1 MSLAVVFS
9 RARTGIEAPL
19 VTVEVHLSG
28 GLPAFSIVGLAETA
42 VKEAK
47 DRVRSALMT
56 LDFAFP
62 KQRITVNLA
71 PAELPK
77 HGGRF
82 DLPIAVG
89 ILAASGQID
98 TRGLGGYEMIGE
110 LALTG
115 ALRPGGGTLPSALR
129 AREAGRALILPAGD
143 EVAAGLV
150 REAQV
155 LPAHSLLDVYR
166 HLIGDAPL
174 AAHVTPRMDASSP
187 SGPSQEDLKDVR
199 GQHRARR
206 ALEIAACGGHH
217 LLMIGPPGTGKT
229 MLAQRL
235 PGILPAMSE
244 AEALEAAT
252 VLSVAARPFDAREWA
267 RRPFRAPHHS
277 ASAVA
282 LVGGGAHPKPG
293 EISLA
298 HRGVLFLDELAEFNR
313 HVLDVLRQPLES
325 GQVTISRA
333 ARSVDFPACFQL
345 VCAMNPCPCGHF
357 GDGTE
362 RCACSPAQRV
372 RYGAKVSGPLLDRI
386 DLLVETLPWPD
397 DAGAEK
403 ATPSESTASIAA
415 RVATARALQEGRQG
429 APNARLTP
437 NETERHCTLGEAE
450 RALMHRAARRL
461 GLSARSHHRV
471 LRVARTVAD
480 LAGGGRIEAPHVLEA
495 LSYRRLERFR
505 A

>member
-28 GLPAFSIVGLAETA
+28 GLPSFSIVGLAETA

-56 LDFAFP
+56 LNFAFP
-62 KQRITVNLA
+62 RQRITVNLA

-98 TRGLGGYEMIGE
+98 ARRLDAYEMIGE

-115 ALRPGGGTLPSALR
+115 ALRPGGGTLPSALQ

-150 REAQV
+150 REVRV
-155 LPAHSLLDVYR
+155 LPARDLLEVYR
-166 HLIGDAPL
+166 HLRGNAPL
-174 AAHVTPRMDASSP
+174 EAHVTVREEISP
-187 SGPSQEDLKDVR
+187 DSVGDMKDVR

-206 ALEIAACGGHH
+206 ALEIAASGGHH

-235 PGILPAMSE
+235 PGLLPAMSE

-252 VLSVAARPFDAREWA
+252 VLSVAARPFDARDWA
-267 RRPFRAPHHS
+267 KRPFRAPHHS

-282 LVGGGAHPKPG
+282 LVGGGVNPRPG

-298 HRGVLFLDELAEFNR
+298 HQGVLFLDELAEFNR

-325 GQVTISRA
+325 GWVTISRA
-333 ARSVDFPACFQL
+333 ARSADFPARFQL

-372 RYGAKVSGPLLDRI
+372 RYGAKVSGPLLDRL
-386 DLLVETLPWPD
+386 DLLVETLPWSD
-397 DAGAEK
+397 DLGGTK
-403 ATPSESTASIAA
+403 AMVGESTASVAERVVAA
-415 RVATARALQEGRQG
+415 HTIQGERQG
-429 APNARLTP
+429 TPNARLTP
-437 NETERHCTLGEAE
+437 NETERHCDLGEAE
-450 RALMHRAARRL
+450 CSLMHRAARRL

-471 LRVARTVAD
+471 LRVARTIAD
-480 LAGGGRIEAPHVLEA
+480 LAGSGRIERAHVLEA

>member
-62 KQRITVNLA
+62 RQRITVNLA

-98 TRGLGGYEMIGE
+98 ARRLDGYEMIGE

-115 ALRPGGGTLPSALR
+115 ALRPGGGALPSALW
-129 AREAGRALILPAGD
+129 AREAERAHILPAGD
-143 EVAAGLV
+143 EAAAGLV
-150 REAQV
+150 RDARV
-155 LPAHSLLDVYR
+155 LPARSLIEVHR
-166 HLIGDAPL
+166 HLTGDAPI
-174 AAHVTPRMDASSP
+174 APHVTARRIAAPRAT
-187 SGPSQEDLKDVR
+187 GDLADVR
-199 GQHRARR
+199 GQHRAKR
-206 ALEIAACGGHH
+206 ALEIAASGAHH

-235 PGILPAMSE
+235 AGLLPVMKEEE
-244 AEALEAAT
+244 AIESAAL
-252 VLSVAARPFDAREWA
+252 LSVAAQPFDLRDWA

-282 LVGGGAHPKPG
+282 LVGGGANPRPG

-298 HRGVLFLDELAEFNR
+298 HHGVLFLDELAEFKR

-325 GQVTISRA
+325 GRITISRA
-333 ARSVDFPACFQL
+333 ARSAEFPARFQL

-362 RCACSPAQRV
+362 RCACTPAQRL
-372 RYGAKVSGPLLDRI
+372 RYGARVSGPLLDRL
-386 DLLVETLPWPD
+386 DLLVETQPWSEGIESVEAMP
-397 DAGAEK
+397 G
-403 ATPSESTASIAA
+403 ESTASVAKRVAAA
-415 RVATARALQEGRQG
+415 RARQDERQG
-429 APNARLTP
+429 TPNARLCAS
-437 NETERHCTLGEAE
+437 ETERHCSLHEDE

-461 GLSARSHHRV
+461 ELSARSHHRV
-471 LRVARTVAD
+471 LRVARTIAD
-480 LAGGGRIEAPHVLEA
+480 LAASERIGRDHLLEA
-495 LSYRRLERFR
+495 LYYRRMERFLG
-505 A
+505 

>member
-47 DRVRSALMT
+47 DRVRSALLT

-62 KQRITVNLA
+62 RQRITVNLA

-77 HGGRF
+77 HGGQF

-98 TRGLGGYEMIGE
+98 ARCLRGYEMIGE

-115 ALRPGGGTLPSALR
+115 ALRPGGGTLPSALQ

-150 REAQV
+150 RGV
-155 LPAHSLLDVYR
+155 RILPACGLLDVHR
-166 HLIGDAPL
+166 HLRGNTLL
-174 AAHVTPRMDASSP
+174 AAHETARKDLSP
-187 SGPSQEDLKDVR
+187 NTAADLSEVR

-206 ALEIAACGGHH
+206 ALEIAASGGHH

-229 MLAQRL
+229 MLAHRL
-235 PGILPAMSE
+235 SGLLPAMSE

-252 VLSVAARPFDAREWA
+252 VLSVAARPFDARDWT

-282 LVGGGAHPKPG
+282 LVGGGAIPRPG

-298 HRGVLFLDELAEFNR
+298 HQGVLFLDELAEFNR

-325 GQVTISRA
+325 GWVTISRA
-333 ARSVDFPACFQL
+333 ARSSDFPARFQL
-345 VCAMNPCPCGHF
+345 VCAMNPCACGHF

-362 RCACSPAQRV
+362 RCVCSPAQRV
-372 RYGAKVSGPLLDRI
+372 RYAAKVSGPLLDRL
-386 DLLVETLPWPD
+386 DLLVETLPWSD
-397 DAGAEK
+397 DIDGAK
-403 ATPSESTASIAA
+403 AIPGETTA
-415 RVATARALQEGRQG
+415 RVAERVAVARALQVERQG

-437 NETERHCTLGEAE
+437 NETERHCSLGETE
-450 RALMHRAARRL
+450 RTLMHRAARRL

-471 LRVARTVAD
+471 LRVARTIAD
-480 LAGGGRIEAPHVLEA
+480 LARCERIERAHVLEA
-495 LSYRRLERFR
+495 LSYRRLERFH

>member
-62 KQRITVNLA
+62 RQRITVNLA

-77 HGGRF
+77 HGGQF

-98 TRGLGGYEMIGE
+98 ASRLDAYEMIGE

-115 ALRPGGGTLPSALR
+115 ALRSGGGTLPSALR

-143 EVAAGLV
+143 EAAAGLV
-150 REAQV
+150 REARI
-155 LPAHSLLDVYR
+155 LPAQSLLDVHR
-166 HLIGDAPL
+166 HLKGGEPL
-174 AAHVTPRMDASSP
+174 AAHVTERRIPSP
-187 SGPSQEDLKDVR
+187 DPVGDLADVR

-206 ALEIAACGGHH
+206 ALEIAASGGHH

-235 PGILPAMSE
+235 PGLLPPMSE
-244 AEALEAAT
+244 EEALEAAT
-252 VLSVAARPFDAREWA
+252 VLSVAARPFDPRYWA
-267 RRPFRAPHHS
+267 VRPFRAPHHS

-282 LVGGGAHPKPG
+282 LVGGGIRSRNKLDIK
-293 EISLA
+293 EITWI
-298 HRGVLFLDELAEFNR
+298 
-313 HVLDVLRQPLES
+313 ES
-325 GQVTISRA
+325 
-333 ARSVDFPACFQL
+333 P
-345 VCAMNPCPCGHF
+345 
-357 GDGTE
+357 
-362 RCACSPAQRV
+362 
-372 RYGAKVSGPLLDRI
+372 
-386 DLLVETLPWPD
+386 
-397 DAGAEK
+397 
-403 ATPSESTASIAA
+403 
-415 RVATARALQEGRQG
+415 
-429 APNARLTP
+429 
-437 NETERHCTLGEAE
+437 
-450 RALMHRAARRL
+450 
-461 GLSARSHHRV
+461 
-471 LRVARTVAD
+471 
-480 LAGGGRIEAPHVLEA
+480 
-495 LSYRRLERFR
+495 
-505 A
+505 

>member
-28 GLPAFSIVGLAETA
+28 GLPSFSIVGLAETA

-56 LDFAFP
+56 LNFAFP
-62 KQRITVNLA
+62 RQRITVNLA

-77 HGGRF
+77 HGGQF

-98 TRGLGGYEMIGE
+98 ARRLDAYEMIGE

-115 ALRPGGGTLPSALR
+115 ALRPGGGTLPSALQ
-129 AREAGRALILPAGD
+129 AREAGRALILPVGD

-150 REAQV
+150 REVRV
-155 LPAHSLLDVYR
+155 LPARDLLEVYR
-166 HLIGDAPL
+166 HLRGNAPL
-174 AAHVTPRMDASSP
+174 EAHVTVRKEVSP
-187 SGPSQEDLKDVR
+187 DPTGDMKDVR

-206 ALEIAACGGHH
+206 ALEIAASGGHH

-235 PGILPAMSE
+235 PGLLPAMSE

-252 VLSVAARPFDAREWA
+252 VLSVAARPFDARDWA

-282 LVGGGAHPKPG
+282 LVGGGVNPRPG

-298 HRGVLFLDELAEFNR
+298 HQGVLFLDELAEFNR

-325 GQVTISRA
+325 GWVTISRA
-333 ARSVDFPACFQL
+333 ARSADFPARFQL

-372 RYGAKVSGPLLDRI
+372 RYGAKVSGPLLDRL
-386 DLLVETLPWPD
+386 DLLVETLPWSD
-397 DAGAEK
+397 DIGGAK
-403 ATPSESTASIAA
+403 AMPGESTANVAE
-415 RVATARALQEGRQG
+415 RVVTAHAIQGERQG
-429 APNARLTP
+429 TPNARLGP
-437 NETERHCTLGEAE
+437 SETERHCDLGEAE
-450 RALMHRAARRL
+450 RTLMHRAARRL

-471 LRVARTVAD
+471 LRVARTIAD
-480 LAGGGRIEAPHVLEA
+480 LAGSGRIERAHVLEA

-505 A
+505 S

>member
-28 GLPAFSIVGLAETA
+28 GLPSFSIVGLAETA

-47 DRVRSALMT
+47 DRVRSALLT
-56 LDFAFP
+56 LKFGFP
-62 KQRITVNLA
+62 SQRITVNLA

-98 TRGLGGYEMIGE
+98 PHRLDGHEFIGE

-115 ALRPGGGTLPSALR
+115 RLRAGGGTLPSALR
-129 AREAGRALILPAGD
+129 ARDTGRALVLPVGD
-143 EVAAGLV
+143 EIAAGLV
-150 REAQV
+150 RDARV
-155 LPAHSLLDVYR
+155 LPARNLLDVYR
-166 HLIGDAPL
+166 HLVGEAPL
-174 AAHVTPRMDASSP
+174 AAHVTDRRRGSP
-187 SGPSQEDLKDVR
+187 PPTGDMAEVR

-206 ALEIAACGGHH
+206 ALEVAASGGHH

-235 PGILPAMSE
+235 PGLLPPMSE
-244 AEALEAAT
+244 EEALEAAT
-252 VLSVAARPFDAREWA
+252 VRSVAALPFDPRDWA

-282 LVGGGAHPKPG
+282 LVGGGAHPRPG

-298 HRGVLFLDELAEFNR
+298 HRGVLFLDELGEFSQR
-313 HVLDVLRQPLES
+313 VLDVLRQPLES
-325 GQVTISRA
+325 GWVTISRA
-333 ARSVDFPACFQL
+333 ARSADFPARFQL

-357 GDGTE
+357 GDGTG
-362 RCACSPAQRV
+362 RCSCTPARRM
-372 RYGAKVSGPLLDRI
+372 RYRARVSGPLLDRL
-386 DLLVETLPWPD
+386 DLLVETAPWMD
-397 DAGAEK
+397 DVDSAMS
-403 ATPSESTASIAA
+403 TPSESTPRIAA
-415 RVATARALQEGRQG
+415 RVAAARRTQCRRQSTANAALGP
-429 APNARLTP
+429 A
-437 NETERHCTLGEAE
+437 ETERHCALGAAE
-450 RALMHRAARRL
+450 LDLLHRAIRSL
-461 GLSARSHHRV
+461 GLSARSHHRL
-471 LRVARTVAD
+471 LRVARTIAD
-480 LAGGGRIEAPHVLEA
+480 LGQSERIENAHLLEA
-495 LSYRRLERFR
+495 LSYRRLERFHT
-505 A
+505 

>member
-1 MSLAVVFS
+1 MSLAVAFS

-28 GLPAFSIVGLAETA
+28 GLPSFSIVGLAETA

-47 DRVRSALMT
+47 DRVRSALLT
-56 LDFAFP
+56 LKFGFP
-62 KQRITVNLA
+62 SQRITVNLA

-98 TRGLGGYEMIGE
+98 PQRLEGHEFIGE

-115 ALRPGGGTLPSALR
+115 RLRAGGGTLPSALR
-129 AREAGRALILPAGD
+129 ARDAGRALVLPAGD
-143 EVAAGLV
+143 ESAAGLV
-150 REAQV
+150 HDARV
-155 LPAHSLLDVYR
+155 LPARNLLEVYR
-166 HLIGDAPL
+166 HLIGEAPL
-174 AAHVTPRMDASSP
+174 ATHVTDRRRC
-187 SGPSQEDLKDVR
+187 SQPPARDMAEVR

-206 ALEIAACGGHH
+206 ALEVAASGGHH

-235 PGILPAMSE
+235 PGLLPPMSE
-244 AEALEAAT
+244 EEALEAAT
-252 VLSVAARPFDAREWA
+252 VRSVAALPFDPRDWA

-282 LVGGGAHPKPG
+282 LVGGGANPRPG

-298 HRGVLFLDELAEFNR
+298 HRGVLFLDELGEFSQR
-313 HVLDVLRQPLES
+313 VLDVLRQPLES
-325 GQVTISRA
+325 GRVTISRA
-333 ARSVDFPACFQL
+333 ARSADFPARFQL

-357 GDGTE
+357 GDGTG
-362 RCACSPAQRV
+362 RCSCTPARRM
-372 RYGAKVSGPLLDRI
+372 RYRARVSGPLLDRL
-386 DLLVETLPWPD
+386 DLLVETASWMD
-397 DAGAEK
+397 DVDSAIS
-403 ATPSESTASIAA
+403 TPSESTARIAA
-415 RVATARALQEGRQG
+415 RVAVARRMQCRRQSTANAALGP
-429 APNARLTP
+429 A
-437 NETERHCTLGEAE
+437 ETERHCALDAAE
-450 RALMHRAARRL
+450 LSLLHRAIRSL

-471 LRVARTVAD
+471 LRVARTIAD
-480 LAGGGRIEAPHVLEA
+480 LGQSERIENAHLLEA
-495 LSYRRLERFR
+495 LSYRRLERFH

>member
-28 GLPAFSIVGLAETA
+28 GLPSFSIVGLAETA

-47 DRVRSALMT
+47 DRVRSALLT
-56 LDFAFP
+56 LNFAFP
-62 KQRITVNLA
+62 RQRITVNLA

-89 ILAASGQID
+89 ILAASGQVD
-98 TRGLGGYEMIGE
+98 ARRLEAYEMIGE

-115 ALRPGGGTLPSALR
+115 ALRPGGGTLPSALQ

-150 REAQV
+150 REVRV
-155 LPAHSLLDVYR
+155 LPARDLLEVYR
-166 HLIGDAPL
+166 HLRGNAPL
-174 AAHVTPRMDASSP
+174 EAHVTVREEISP
-187 SGPSQEDLKDVR
+187 DSVGDMKDVR

-206 ALEIAACGGHH
+206 ALEIAASGGHH

-235 PGILPAMSE
+235 PGLLPAMSE

-252 VLSVAARPFDAREWA
+252 VLSVAARPFDARDWA
-267 RRPFRAPHHS
+267 KRPFRAPHHS

-282 LVGGGAHPKPG
+282 LVGGGVNPRPG

-298 HRGVLFLDELAEFNR
+298 HQGVLFLDELAEFNR

-325 GQVTISRA
+325 GWVTISRA
-333 ARSVDFPACFQL
+333 ARSADFPARFQL

-372 RYGAKVSGPLLDRI
+372 RYGAKVSGPLLDRL
-386 DLLVETLPWPD
+386 DLLVETLPWSD
-397 DAGAEK
+397 DLGGTK
-403 ATPSESTASIAA
+403 AMVGESTASVAERVVAA
-415 RVATARALQEGRQG
+415 HTIQGERQG
-429 APNARLTP
+429 TPNARLTP
-437 NETERHCTLGEAE
+437 NETERHCDLGEAE
-450 RALMHRAARRL
+450 RSLMHRAARRL

-471 LRVARTVAD
+471 LRVARTIAD
-480 LAGGGRIEAPHVLEA
+480 LAGSGRIERAHVLEA

>member
-28 GLPAFSIVGLAETA
+28 GLPSFSIVGLAETA

-47 DRVRSALMT
+47 DRVRSALLT

-77 HGGRF
+77 HGGQF

-89 ILAASGQID
+89 ILAASDQLDPGRLD
-98 TRGLGGYEMIGE
+98 TFEFIGE

-115 ALRPGGGTLPSALR
+115 MLRPGGASLPSALR
-129 AREAGRALILPAGD
+129 SRDAGRALVLPSGD
-143 EVAAGLV
+143 EAAAGLV
-150 REAQV
+150 HGARI
-155 LPAHSLLDVYR
+155 LPAQSLIDVYR
-166 HLIGDAPL
+166 HLRGGEPL
-174 AAHVTPRMDASSP
+174 AAHVTERRSAAQDSRGDMA
-187 SGPSQEDLKDVR
+187 EVR

-206 ALEIAACGGHH
+206 ALEIAASGGHH

-235 PGILPAMSE
+235 PGLLPAMDE
-244 AEALEAAT
+244 EEALEAAA
-252 VLSVAARPFDAREWA
+252 VLSVSAAPFDPRNWA

-282 LVGGGAHPKPG
+282 LVGGGANPRPG

-298 HRGVLFLDELAEFNR
+298 HRGVLFLDELAEFSQR
-313 HVLDVLRQPLES
+313 VLDVLRQPLES
-325 GQVTISRA
+325 GLVTISRA
-333 ARSVDFPACFQL
+333 ARSADFPALFQL

-357 GDGTE
+357 GDGTG
-362 RCACSPAQRV
+362 RCSCTPAQRV
-372 RYGAKVSGPLLDRI
+372 RYRSKVSGPLLDRL
-386 DLLVETLPWPD
+386 DLLVETVPWSD
-397 DAGAEK
+397 DIDSAERMPGE
-403 ATPSESTASIAA
+403 ATARVAA
-415 RVATARALQEGRQG
+415 RVTSAREAQECRQHTV
-429 APNARLTP
+429 NSRLTP
-437 NETERHCTLGEAE
+437 AETERHCALDDAE
-450 RALMHRAARRL
+450 RALLHRAVRRL

-471 LRVARTVAD
+471 LRVARSIAD
-480 LAGGGRIEAPHVLEA
+480 LAGSGRIESGHLLEA
-495 LSYRRLERFR
+495 LSYRRLERFH

>member
-1 MSLAVVFS
+1 MSLAVVYS
-9 RARTGIEAPL
+9 RARSGIEAPL

-28 GLPAFSIVGLAETA
+28 GLPSFSIVGLAETA

-47 DRVRSALMT
+47 DRVRSALLT

-62 KQRITVNLA
+62 RQRITVNLA

-98 TRGLGGYEMIGE
+98 SNLLGGYEMIGE

-115 ALRPGGGTLPSALR
+115 ALRPGGGTLPSALQ
-129 AREAGRALILPAGD
+129 ARDAGRALVLPAGD

-150 REAQV
+150 REARV
-155 LPAHSLLDVYR
+155 LPARGLFEVFR
-166 HLIGDAPL
+166 HLNGEAPL
-174 AAHVTPRMDASSP
+174 DSHVTSRLEAAADETGDM
-187 SGPSQEDLKDVR
+187 KDVR

-206 ALEIAACGGHH
+206 SLEIAASGGHH
-217 LLMIGPPGTGKT
+217 LLMIGPPGTGKS
-229 MLAQRL
+229 MLALRL
-235 PGILPAMSE
+235 PGILPAMNE

-252 VLSVAARPFDAREWA
+252 VLSVADRPFDARNWA
-267 RRPFRAPHHS
+267 KRPFRAPHHS

-282 LVGGGAHPKPG
+282 LVGGGAHPRPG

-298 HRGVLFLDELAEFNR
+298 HQGILFLDELAEFNR
-313 HVLDVLRQPLES
+313 HVLEVLRQPLES
-325 GQVTISRA
+325 GWVTISRA
-333 ARSVDFPACFQL
+333 ARSTDFPARFQL

-362 RCACSPAQRV
+362 RCRCTPAQRI
-372 RYGAKVSGPLLDRI
+372 RYASRVSGPLLDRL
-386 DLLVETLPWPD
+386 DLIVETLPWSEDIQGATSIPGECT
-397 DAGAEK
+397 AGVAE
-403 ATPSESTASIAA
+403 
-415 RVATARALQEGRQG
+415 RVATARACQNERQG

-437 NETERHCTLGEAE
+437 NETERHCALGESE
-450 RALMHRAARRL
+450 RTLMHRAVRRL

-471 LRVARTVAD
+471 LRVARTIAD
-480 LAGGGRIEAPHVLEA
+480 LAGGGRIERAHVLEA

>member
-9 RARTGIEAPL
+9 RSRTGIEAPL

-28 GLPAFSIVGLAETA
+28 GLPSFSIVGLAETA

-47 DRVRSALMT
+47 DRVRSALMA
-56 LDFAFP
+56 LDLAFP
-62 KQRITVNLA
+62 RQRITVNMA

-98 TRGLGGYEMIGE
+98 PLGLGGYELIGE

-129 AREAGRALILPAGD
+129 AREAGRALILPEGD
-143 EVAAGLV
+143 EAAAGLV
-150 REAQV
+150 REARI
-155 LPAHSLLDVYR
+155 LPARNLLEVYR
-166 HLIGDAPL
+166 HLRGDAAL
-174 AAHVTPRMDASSP
+174 ATHVTTRKNTPPDPVGDMA
-187 SGPSQEDLKDVR
+187 DVR

-206 ALEIAACGGHH
+206 ALEIAAGGGHH

-244 AEALEAAT
+244 EEALEAAT
-252 VLSVAARPFDAREWA
+252 VLSVTARPFDARNWA
-267 RRPFRAPHHS
+267 KRPFRAPHHS

-282 LVGGGAHPKPG
+282 LVGGGANPRPG

-298 HRGVLFLDELAEFNR
+298 HRGVLFLDEVAEFDR
-313 HVLDVLRQPLES
+313 QVIDMLRQPLES
-325 GQVTISRA
+325 GRITISRA
-333 ARSVDFPACFQL
+333 ARSAEFPASFQL
-345 VCAMNPCPCGHF
+345 VCAMNPCPCGYF
-357 GDGTE
+357 GDGSE
-362 RCACSPAQRV
+362 RCACSPAQRL
-372 RYGAKVSGPLLDRI
+372 RYSRRISGPLLDRL
-386 DLLVETLPWPD
+386 DLLVETLPW
-397 DAGAEK
+397 
-403 ATPSESTASIAA
+403 SEDIDHVEAVSREGTQRVAKRVASA
-415 RVATARALQEGRQG
+415 RVVQNERQG
-429 APNARLTP
+429 APNARLTASD
-437 NETERHCTLGEAE
+437 TERHCTVGAAE
-450 RALMHRAARRL
+450 RSLMHRAARRF

-471 LRVARTVAD
+471 LRVARTIAD
-480 LAGGGRIEAPHVLEA
+480 LAGSERILRTHLLEA

-505 A
+505 E

>member
-56 LDFAFP
+56 LGLAFP
-62 KQRITVNLA
+62 RQRITVNLA

-77 HGGRF
+77 HGGQF

-98 TRGLGGYEMIGE
+98 PLRLGGYEVIGE

-115 ALRPGGGTLPSALR
+115 ALRPGGGTLPCALR
-129 AREAGRALILPAGD
+129 AREAGRALILPVGD
-143 EVAAGLV
+143 EAAAGLV
-150 REAQV
+150 RDV
-155 LPAHSLLDVYR
+155 HILPARDLLEVHR
-166 HLIGDAPL
+166 HLRGDAAL
-174 AAHVTPRMDASSP
+174 AAHVTARRSAPPDPVGNMA
-187 SGPSQEDLKDVR
+187 DVR
-199 GQHRARR
+199 GQHRAKR
-206 ALEIAACGGHH
+206 ALEIAASGGHH

-235 PGILPAMSE
+235 PGLLPAMDE
-244 AEALEAAT
+244 EEALAAAT
-252 VLSVAARPFDAREWA
+252 VLSIATKPFDASNWA
-267 RRPFRAPHHS
+267 KRPFRAPHHS

-282 LVGGGAHPKPG
+282 LVGGGANPRPG

-298 HRGVLFLDELAEFNR
+298 HEGVLFLDELAEFNR

-325 GQVTISRA
+325 GRVTISRA
-333 ARSVDFPACFQL
+333 ARSAEFPARFQL

-357 GDGTE
+357 GDGSE
-362 RCACSPAQRV
+362 RCACSPAQRA
-372 RYGAKVSGPLLDRI
+372 RYGGRVSGPLLDRM
-386 DLLVETLPWPD
+386 DLLVETLPWSD
-397 DAGAEK
+397 DIDRAN
-403 ATPSESTASIAA
+403 ATSRESTETVAK
-415 RVATARALQEGRQG
+415 RVASARALQNERQG
-429 APNARLTP
+429 ASNARLTP
-437 NETERHCTLGEAE
+437 SETEHHCGLGEVE
-450 RALMHRAARRL
+450 LDLMHRAVQRL

-471 LRVARTVAD
+471 LRVARTIAD
-480 LAGGGRIEAPHVLEA
+480 LTGSGRIERPHLLEA

-505 A
+505 E

>member
-56 LDFAFP
+56 LNFAFP
-62 KQRITVNLA
+62 RQRITVNLA

-77 HGGRF
+77 HGGQF

-98 TRGLGGYEMIGE
+98 ARRLDVYEMIGE

-115 ALRPGGGTLPSALR
+115 ALRPGGGTLPSALQ

-150 REAQV
+150 REVRV
-155 LPAHSLLDVYR
+155 LPARGLLDVYR
-166 HLIGDAPL
+166 HLAGNAPL
-174 AAHVTPRMDASSP
+174 EAHVTVRKEISP
-187 SGPSQEDLKDVR
+187 DPVGDMKDVR

-206 ALEIAACGGHH
+206 ALEIAAGGGHH

-235 PGILPAMSE
+235 PGLLPSMSE

-252 VLSVAARPFDAREWA
+252 VLSVAARSFDARDWA
-267 RRPFRAPHHS
+267 KRPFRAPHHS

-282 LVGGGAHPKPG
+282 LVGGGVNPRPG

-298 HRGVLFLDELAEFNR
+298 HQGVLFLDELAEFNR

-325 GQVTISRA
+325 GWVTISRA
-333 ARSVDFPACFQL
+333 ARSADFPARFQL

-362 RCACSPAQRV
+362 RCACTPAQRV
-372 RYGAKVSGPLLDRI
+372 RYGAKVSGPLLDRL

-397 DAGAEK
+397 DIGEAK
-403 ATPSESTASIAA
+403 AMLGESTASVAE
-415 RVATARALQEGRQG
+415 RVAAARALQDERQG
-429 APNARLTP
+429 VPNARLSP
-437 NETERHCTLGEAE
+437 SETERHCGLGEAE
-450 RALMHRAARRL
+450 RTLMHRAARRL

-471 LRVARTVAD
+471 LRVARTLAD
-480 LAGGGRIEAPHVLEA
+480 LAGSGRIERTHVLEA

>member
-28 GLPAFSIVGLAETA
+28 GLPSFSIVGLAETA

-56 LDFAFP
+56 LNFAFP
-62 KQRITVNLA
+62 RQRITVNLA

-98 TRGLGGYEMIGE
+98 ARRLDAYEMIGE

-115 ALRPGGGTLPSALR
+115 ALRPGGGTLPSALQ

-150 REAQV
+150 REVRV
-155 LPAHSLLDVYR
+155 LPARDLLEVYR
-166 HLIGDAPL
+166 HLRGNAPL
-174 AAHVTPRMDASSP
+174 EAHVTVRKEVSADSVGDM
-187 SGPSQEDLKDVR
+187 KDVR

-206 ALEIAACGGHH
+206 ALEIAASGGHH

-235 PGILPAMSE
+235 PGLLPAMSE
-244 AEALEAAT
+244 TEALEAAT
-252 VLSVAARPFDAREWA
+252 VLSVAARPFDARDWA
-267 RRPFRAPHHS
+267 KRPFRAPHHS

-282 LVGGGAHPKPG
+282 LVGGGVNPRPG

-298 HRGVLFLDELAEFNR
+298 HQGVLFLDELAEFNR

-325 GQVTISRA
+325 GWVTISRA
-333 ARSVDFPACFQL
+333 ARSADFPARFQL

-362 RCACSPAQRV
+362 RCSCSPAQRV
-372 RYGAKVSGPLLDRI
+372 RYGAKVSGPLLDRL
-386 DLLVETLPWPD
+386 DLLVETLPWSGDLGGTEAMP
-397 DAGAEK
+397 G
-403 ATPSESTASIAA
+403 ESTASVAERVVAA
-415 RVATARALQEGRQG
+415 HAIQGERQG
-429 APNARLTP
+429 TPNARLTP
-437 NETERHCTLGEAE
+437 NETERHCDLGEAE
-450 RALMHRAARRL
+450 RTLMHRAARRL

-471 LRVARTVAD
+471 LRVARTIAD
-480 LAGGGRIEAPHVLEA
+480 LAGSGRIERAHVLEA